1 MKTKLLLK
9 SSYIPKRKT
18 DNLEDWKQYIDAKM
32 REIRFGTHQRIGE
45 KS

>member
-18 DNLEDWKQYIDAKM
+18 DNLEDWKQYIEAKI
-32 REIRFGTHQRIGE
+32 REIRFGTHHRLYT